1 VIVGLAPTPME
12 PEPLASTVRAPE
24 SEELEHQRGGWREL
38 LHNRRF
44 LLLQASGALAGAG
57 YAVYSIAVVF
67 LAYGITGNLLIA
79 GAVFFIETGVY
90 TLTFLVAPIVDRA
103 RDKRSILLAC
113 YPFQAAAAGVLA
125 YALRTGTA
133 SIPLILGVSFV
144 VALGWDFVWAA
155 FMVAPPI
162 LVPKR
167 QLYLADS
174 INNIVGAGTQI
185 GGYAGGGALL
195 YFIGP
200 VGGATAYL
208 VILIAAIAVTIPL
221 SLRIDN
227 PPTTRFWETFRR
239 GWDAFRGKSGRPLRA
254 IAVMETYLGFFTTL
268 PALLVTAIAYQ
279 RFADPAGAYGAL
291 ITAYALGGSL
301 TGIVVGH
308 YNPRRSVGFILLLC
322 PLIAGVATLA
332 LVPASS
338 SGILIG
344 GLLAVV
350 GAALTVRFTA
360 KYTWV
365 QGSYPPEVLGRLT
378 SNVYLFTGAAAS
390 VAVLLVGTLSL
401 QVSLANLLLIT
412 GVGLLGGTV
421 LCLLLPTIRRL
432 AF

>member
-1 VIVGLAPTPME
+1 ME
-12 PEPLASTVRAPE
+12 PEPLVPRGRPPE
-24 SEELEHQRGGWREL
+24 VEDLEYRRGGWRDL
-38 LHNRRF
+38 LRNRRF

-90 TLTFLVAPIVDRA
+90 TCTFLVAPIVDRA

-113 YPFQAAAAGVLA
+113 YPFQAVAAGVLA
-125 YALRTGTA
+125 YALRTGNA
-133 SIPLILGVSFV
+133 SVPLLLSVSFV

-174 INNIVGAGTQI
+174 VNNIVGAGTQI

-200 VGGATAYL
+200 VGGATAYV
-208 VILIAAIAVTIPL
+208 VILLAAIVVTLPL

-227 PPTTRFWETFRR
+227 PPTTRFWETFRH
-239 GWDAFRGKSGRPLRA
+239 GWDAFRGEAGRTFRQL
-254 IAVMETYLGFFTTL
+254 AVMETFLGFFTTL
-268 PALLVTAIAYQ
+268 PALLITAIAYQ
-279 RFADPAGAYGAL
+279 WFAHPAGAYGAL

-308 YNPRRSVGFILLLC
+308 YNPRRLVGLILVLC
-322 PLIAGVATLA
+322 PTIAGVFTLVM
-332 LVPASS
+332 VPVSS
-338 SGILIG
+338 SGWLV
-344 GLLAVV
+344 GLLLAIV

-365 QGSYPPEVLGRLT
+365 LGSYPPEVVGRLS
-378 SNVYLFTGAAAS
+378 SNLYLFTGATAA
-390 VAVLLVGTLSL
+390 VAVLLIGSLSL
-401 QVSLANLLLIT
+401 EVSLANLLLLT
-412 GVGLLGGTV
+412 GVGLIGGGI
-421 LCLLLPTIRRL
+421 LCVALPAVRRM

>member
-1 VIVGLAPTPME
+1 ME
-12 PEPLASTVRAPE
+12 PEPLASAGRPPE
-24 SEELEHQRGGWREL
+24 PEDLEYRHGGWQDLFR
-38 LHNRRF
+38 NRRF

-57 YAVYSIAVVF
+57 YAVYSVSVVF

-90 TLTFLVAPIVDRA
+90 TCTFLVAPIVDRA

-113 YPFQAAAAGVLA
+113 YPFQAVAAGVLA
-125 YALRTGTA
+125 YALRNGDATV
-133 SIPLILGVSFV
+133 PLLLGVSFV

-167 QLYLADS
+167 QLYIADS
-174 INNIVGAGTQI
+174 VNNIVGAGTQI

-200 VGGATAYL
+200 VGGATAYV
-208 VILIAAIAVTIPL
+208 VILIAAIVVTLPL
-221 SLRIDN
+221 SLRVDH
-227 PPTTRFWETFRR
+227 PPTTRFWETFRH
-239 GWDAFRGKSGRPLRA
+239 GWDAFRGEAGRTFRA

-279 RFADPAGAYGAL
+279 RFANPAGAYGAL
-291 ITAYALGGSL
+291 ITAFAVGGSAA
-301 TGIVVGH
+301 GIVVGH
-308 YNPRRSVGFILLLC
+308 YNPRRSVGLILVLC
-322 PLIAGVATLA
+322 PAIAGVFVLL
-332 LVPASS
+332 LVP
-338 SGILIG
+338 SGVS
-344 GLLAVV
+344 GLLVGALIAVV
-350 GAALTVRFTA
+350 GAALTVRYTA

-378 SNVYLFTGAAAS
+378 SNVYLFTGATAS
-390 VAVLLVGTLSL
+390 VAVLLIGTLSV
-401 QVSLANLLLIT
+401 QVSLSNLLLLT
-412 GVGLLGGTV
+412 GVGLIGGAILSV
-421 LCLLLPTIRRL
+421 ALPSIRRM

>member
-1 VIVGLAPTPME
+1 ME
-12 PEPLASTVRAPE
+12 PEPLVNPSRPAVAV
-24 SEELEHQRGGWREL
+24 ELEYQHGGWGEL
-38 LHNRRF
+38 LRNRKF

-57 YAVYSIAVVF
+57 YAVYSVAVVF

-90 TLTFLVAPIVDRA
+90 TMTFLAAPIVDRA

-113 YPFQAAAAGVLA
+113 YPFQAIAAGVLA
-125 YALRTGTA
+125 YALRTGNA
-133 SIPLILGVSFV
+133 SVPLLLGVSFV

-167 QLYLADS
+167 QLYIADS
-174 INNIVGAGTQI
+174 VNNIVGAGTQI

-200 VGGATAYL
+200 VGGATAYV
-208 VILIAAIAVTIPL
+208 VILLAAIVVTLPL
-221 SLRIDN
+221 SLRVDN
-227 PPTTRFWETFRR
+227 PPTTRFWETFRH
-239 GWDAFRGKSGRPLRA
+239 GWDAFRGEAGRTFRA
-254 IAVMETYLGFFTTL
+254 LAVMETYLGFFTTL
-268 PALLVTAIAYQ
+268 PALLITAVAYQ
-279 RFADPAGAYGAL
+279 WFANPAGAYGAL

-308 YNPRRSVGFILLLC
+308 YNPRRAVGLILVLC
-322 PLIAGVATLA
+322 PTIAGIFTLA
-332 LVPASS
+332 LVAFPS
-338 SGILIG
+338 SGWLIG
-344 GLLAVV
+344 ALLAVV

-365 QGSYPPEVLGRLT
+365 QGSYPPEVVGRLS
-378 SNVYLFTGAAAS
+378 SNLYLFTGATAS
-390 VAVLLVGTLSL
+390 IAVLLIGTLSL
-401 QVSLANLLLIT
+401 EVSLANLLLLT
-412 GVGLLGGTV
+412 GIGLIGGGI
-421 LCLLLPTIRRL
+421 LCVALPAVRRM

>member
-1 VIVGLAPTPME
+1 ME
-12 PEPLASTVRAPE
+12 LEPRAGTGRTPE
-24 SEELEHQRGGWREL
+24 SEDREHQRGGWREL
-38 LHNRRF
+38 LRNRRF

-57 YAVYSIAVVF
+57 YAVYSVAVVF

-113 YPFQAAAAGVLA
+113 YPFQALAAGVLA

-133 SIPLILGVSFV
+133 TVPLLLGVSFV
-144 VALGWDFVWAA
+144 VALGWDFVWAT

-162 LVPKR
+162 LVERR

-185 GGYAGGGALL
+185 GGYAGGGLL
-195 YFIGP
+195 LFFIGP
-200 VGGATAYL
+200 VGGATAY
-208 VILIAAIAVTIPL
+208 VAILLAAIMVTVPL

-239 GWDAFRGKSGRPLRA
+239 GWDAFRGEVGRPLRA
-254 IAVMETYLGFFTTL
+254 IATMETYLGFFTTL

-279 RFADPAGAYGAL
+279 RFPNPAGAYGAL
-291 ITAYALGGSL
+291 ITAYAVGGSL

-308 YNPRRSVGFILLLC
+308 YNPRRSVGVILLLC
-322 PLIAGVATLA
+322 PAVAGVSMLA
-332 LVPASS
+332 LIPASAS
-338 SGILIG
+338 AYLVG
-344 GLLAVV
+344 GVLAVV
-350 GAALTVRFTA
+350 GAALTVRYTA

-365 QGSYPPEVLGRLT
+365 QGTYPPEVLGRLT
-378 SNVYLFTGAAAS
+378 SNVYLFTGSAAS

-401 QVSLANLLLIT
+401 HVSLANLLLMDAI
-412 GVGLLGGTV
+412 GLLGGTV
-421 LCLLLPTIRRL
+421 VCLLLPTIRRL